1 MAARTAG
8 KYANEQTNR
17 QEREKERSTERIKS
31 RKNSPYSIT
40 HMPRGTMRRKGRKG
54 SACIKA

>member
-8 KYANEQTNR
+8 KYTNEQTKR
-17 QEREKERSTERIKS
+17 QERETERKTERIKAG
-31 RKNSPYSIT
+31 RYSPYSIT
-40 HMPRGTMRRKGRKG
+40 HRPRGTMRRKGREG